1 MNALARIALA
11 LLTMRVTQV
20 VAQTPAAGAKP
31 ASRPKVVFV
40 CEHGSAKS
48 VMAAAEFERLAKK
61 SGLTVDVIGRGS
73 NPDAEV
79 NGPIRQHLLADGMD
93 IGSSKPIRVSAKDL
107 AGAARVISFG
117 PDLTPLLPKGFTVLD
132 WSATPSPGKDYQ
144 ASRTYIVK
152 QLEALIADLKS
163 PSPE

>member
-1 MNALARIALA
+1 MNTLARIALA

-93 IGSSKPIRVSAKDL
+93 IGSSKPIKVSAKDL
-107 AGAARVISFG
+107 AGAARSSALDPISRRCFPRG
-117 PDLTPLLPKGFTVLD
+117 SLSSIGARPLLRG
-132 WSATPSPGKDYQ
+132 
-144 ASRTYIVK
+144 RTTRP
-152 QLEALIADLKS
+152 QGRTS
-163 PSPE
+163 